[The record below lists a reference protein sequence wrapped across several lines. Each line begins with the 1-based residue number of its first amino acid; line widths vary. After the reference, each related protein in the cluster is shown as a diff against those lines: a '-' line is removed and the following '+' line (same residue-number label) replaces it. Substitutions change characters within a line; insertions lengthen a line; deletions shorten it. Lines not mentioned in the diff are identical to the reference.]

1 MRTDVPDVY
10 TDASAL
16 EAELRTVPLH
26 EELDLRVT
34 SVGDGELVLTA
45 SVDGRWT
52 NRKDSGIVHGGIVAA
67 LLDVAACWSLVS
79 YDAVGPAIDLHVN
92 YLRATPPGELTVV
105 GTVVRPGRTV
115 SVARARLVGPDGK
128 VLAEATGTY
137 ATPAP
142 AQGGAA

>member
-1 MRTDVPDVY
+1 MSGIDVP
-10 TDASAL
+10 SL

-26 EELDLRVT
+26 EELDLRVA
-34 SVGDGELVLTA
+34 SVGGGELVLTA
-45 SVDGRWT
+45 HVDARWT

-92 YLRATPPGELTVV
+92 YLRATPPGDLTVT

-115 SVARARLVGPDGK
+115 SVARARLVGADGRT
-128 VLAEATGTY
+128 LAEATGTY
-137 ATPAP
+137 ASPAP
-142 AQGGAA
+142 AGGGAA